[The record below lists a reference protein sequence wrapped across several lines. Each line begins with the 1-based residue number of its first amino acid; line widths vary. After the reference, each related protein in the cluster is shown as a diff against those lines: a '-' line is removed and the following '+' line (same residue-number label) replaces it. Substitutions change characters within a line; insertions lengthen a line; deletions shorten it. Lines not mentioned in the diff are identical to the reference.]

1 MKKINKEKIIP
12 FLFILPSIILIAI
25 FVYGFIGWTGW
36 VSLVNWR
43 DIFPDFTFIG
53 FRNYIDLFQ
62 NYRFQISL
70 KNTLVFTSLFLISS
84 IIIGLLLAIL
94 IDRKIRGE
102 NIFRNIYLFP
112 MAISFVVTGV
122 VWRWLLNPGT
132 GGIEGSIGINMLLD
146 KLGLSFLKSGWY
158 TDPEIGI
165 KAVVIAAVWQMSGY
179 VMAMYL
185 AGIRGIPTELFE
197 AAQVDGA
204 STFEVYRYIIL
215 PLLRPITLG
224 AIIVLGHISLKIFDL
239 VFAMTG
245 SGVGFS
251 CDVPAL
257 FMYDTT
263 FRGNYFSQ
271 GAGIA
276 IILLISV
283 AVLIIPY
290 LRYSLRVEVKR

>member
-132 GGIEGSIGINMLLD
+132 GGIEGSLGINMLLD

-158 TDPEIGI
+158 TDPKIGI